1 MYTNMSLVKKK
12 HKGNNSERAGKKNRR
27 FIFALHLCSSWG
39 AEFESFFLPTLR
51 IPHAACSILK
61 G

>member
-12 HKGNNSERAGKKNRR
+12 HKGNNSIRAGKKNRW

-39 AEFESFFLPTLR
+39 AEFEYFFCLLLEFLMR
-51 IPHAACSILK
+51 HVLF
-61 G
+61 